1 MVKTVPN
8 ITYVREMRI
17 VDIGNWDTF
26 VIVNK
31 ASMVTELVI
40 AKVSCKRYESSF

>member
-1 MVKTVPN
+1 MVKTVRN
-8 ITYVREMRI
+8 IIYVREMRI
-17 VDIGNWDTF
+17 ADICNKCTF

-40 AKVSCKRYESSF
+40 AKVSC

>member
-1 MVKTVPN
+1 MAKTVPN

-17 VDIGNWDTF
+17 ADICSWGTF

-31 ASMVTELVI
+31 ASMVTELMI
-40 AKVSCKRYESSF
+40 AKVSC

>member
-40 AKVSCKRYESSF
+40 AKVSC